1 MAIDDSFETILDV
14 RTRLKLNRKNVYRLA
29 FTNEKFQNTAGA
41 AVKIKYGSILTAI
54 VVSTPTVEDHDG
66 PWDDSEWEAL
76 TDSATNFTVDQK
88 KRFKFTVPTEV
99 IDGSPVP
106 LIEEASTNA
115 AEAGNIVVDNYVAAT
130 FSQITGNVYGN
141 STTPIVVGFGTGEV
155 LPTDA
160 LANLFETLATGSAP
174 LQGANVVVPWWFA
187 TFLKQEIGQKV
198 VSLQDI
204 VNNGQGNVSQMDLQ
218 ALVAHGIGGFA
229 NIYASVAVPN
239 TTNAKYKIMAGGP
252 FISFAMALQ
261 TVKVVDIQNDFATGV
276 KGLIVYGAKNMN
288 TGAMALGTFNKGT
301 AKVNA

>member
-1 MAIDDSFETILDV
+1 MAIDDSFETILDT

-41 AVKIKYGSILTAI
+41 GVKIRFGTILTAI
-54 VVSTPTVEDHDG
+54 VVSTPTIEDHDG

-76 TDSATNFTVDQK
+76 SDTATNFTVDQK

-115 AEAGNIVVDNYVAAT
+115 AEAGNVVVDNYVAST
-130 FSQITGNVYGN
+130 FSQITGNVYGD

-155 LPTDA
+155 LPSDA

-174 LQGANVVVPWWFA
+174 LSGANVVIPWWMA
-187 TFLKQEIGQKV
+187 TFLKQEIGRQV
-198 VSLQDI
+198 VTLADI
-204 VNNGQGNVSQMDLQ
+204 VQNGSGNVSKMEQQ
-218 ALVAHGIGGFA
+218 ALVAQGIGGFA
-229 NIYASVAVPN
+229 NIYASIAVPN
-239 TTNAKYKIMAGGP
+239 TTNAKYKVMAGGP

-276 KGLIVYGAKNMN
+276 KGLFVYGAKNMN
-288 TGAMALGTFNKGT
+288 AAAMALGTFNKGT